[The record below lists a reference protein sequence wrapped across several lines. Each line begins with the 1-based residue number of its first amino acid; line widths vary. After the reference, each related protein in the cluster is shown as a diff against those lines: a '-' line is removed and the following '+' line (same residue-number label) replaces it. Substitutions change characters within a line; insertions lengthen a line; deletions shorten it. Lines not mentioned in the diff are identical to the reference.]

1 VSFAGNGKAVSAV
14 QFSGKLDMGLRYRAG
29 QAQESCYAA
38 SKVCGDKMAM
48 NEDEPQSVSALVPL
62 DRMGVEEL
70 ERYIAGLR
78 AEIARAESHV
88 AAKQSH
94 RSAADDLFNFQ

>member
-1 VSFAGNGKAVSAV
+1 
-14 QFSGKLDMGLRYRAG
+14 
-29 QAQESCYAA
+29 
-38 SKVCGDKMAM
+38 MAM
-48 NEDEPQSVSALVPL
+48 IEDEPQPVSAPVPL
-62 DRMGVEEL
+62 DRMGVAEL

-78 AEIARAESHV
+78 AEIARAESHI

>member
-1 VSFAGNGKAVSAV
+1 
-14 QFSGKLDMGLRYRAG
+14 MGLRYGAG
-29 QAQESCYAA
+29 QAQEPCYAA
-38 SKVCGDKMAM
+38 SKVCGDKMTT
-48 NEDEPQSVSALVPL
+48 NEDEQQSVPVPVPL

-78 AEIARAESHV
+78 AEIARAENHV

>member
-1 VSFAGNGKAVSAV
+1 
-14 QFSGKLDMGLRYRAG
+14 MGLRYGAG

-38 SKVCGDKMAM
+38 SKVCGGTMAM
-48 NEDEPQSVSALVPL
+48 NEDEPRSVPALVPL
-62 DRMGVEEL
+62 DRMGVDEL

-78 AEIARAESHV
+78 AEIARAETHI